1 MGKVGLGEQMHD
13 LHDFNFQILVLTRI
27 FAAVLF
33 GFGLGLERELT
44 NKYAGLRTHILVCLG
59 SCIFTILSIYAFPM
73 AVDQTHPQAYG
84 DPARIAAQILTG
96 IGFIGGGTV
105 LRHGSSVYGLT
116 TAATLWVAASIGMAC
131 GTGLLQVG
139 FYTTIVSVGVL
150 VLIRSF
156 ERNVL
161 PASIK
166 NSKQFKMIATCTE
179 ENSIAVYDYIIEH
192 VEYMHEIN
200 KKRVDKDGN
209 TVRITAVIDI
219 NSKNPIQTLYKKF
232 EKLEGLD
239 SILIQEN
246 DD

>member
-1 MGKVGLGEQMHD
+1 MHNLHD
-13 LHDFNFQILVLTRI
+13 LNFQMVVFTRI
-27 FAAVLF
+27 IAAVLF

-59 SCIFTILSIYAFPM
+59 ACIFTILSIYAFPT
-73 AVDQTHPQAYG
+73 AVALSHG
-84 DPARIAAQILTG
+84 DPARIAAQIITG

-131 GTGLLQVG
+131 GSGLIEVGLL
-139 FYTTIVSVGVL
+139 TTLVSVGVL

-161 PASIK
+161 PSNIK
-166 NSKQFKMIATCTE
+166 NSKQFKMLVTCSSE
-179 ENSIAVYDYIIEH
+179 SSDNIYNYIVENC
-192 VEYMHEIN
+192 EYMREIS
-200 KKRVDKDGN
+200 KKRVDKEND
-209 TVRITAVIDI
+209 ITKIIDI
-219 NSKNPIQTLYKKF
+219 NSKKPIQFLYSRF
-232 EKLEGLD
+232 QNLEGLD
-239 SILIQEN
+239 SISIQEN

>member
-1 MGKVGLGEQMHD
+1 MHD
-13 LHDFNFQILVLTRI
+13 FDFQMLVLARI
-27 FAAVLF
+27 MAAVLF

-73 AVDQTHPQAYG
+73 AVDQTHPMAYG

-131 GTGLLQVG
+131 GAGMLEVGL
-139 FYTTIVSVGVL
+139 FTTIVSVGVL
-150 VLIRSF
+150 VIIRSF
-156 ERNVL
+156 EKNVL
-161 PASIK
+161 PSNIK
-166 NSKQFKMIATCTE
+166 NAKQLKIIATCSE
-179 ENSIAVYDYIIEH
+179 SNSGQVYNYILDNFD
-192 VEYMHEIN
+192 YMHEIA
-200 KKRVDKDGN
+200 KKRTDKDGN
-209 TVRITAVIDI
+209 IIKITAIIETTAKKPV
-219 NSKNPIQTLYKKF
+219 QYLYKQF
-232 EKLEGLD
+232 QDLEGLD
-239 SILIQEN
+239 SISIQEN